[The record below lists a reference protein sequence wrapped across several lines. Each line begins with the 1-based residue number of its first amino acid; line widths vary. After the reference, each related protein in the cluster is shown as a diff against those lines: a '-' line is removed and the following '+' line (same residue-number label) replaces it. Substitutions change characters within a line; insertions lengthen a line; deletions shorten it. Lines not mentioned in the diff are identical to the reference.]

1 MIIDSQRLFCHALE
15 HVQPAGVRE
24 LSTDKDSNS
33 NMDSGRKG
41 YRRSPEEVRR
51 RVRTAAQKGKEPGR
65 ETTLCRSSGG
75 GMGRSARVIQ
85 PSPLQKAMLL
95 VPVHA
100 WCVSADYRD
109 DGDCVSTLHLPRY
122 PAWEARR
129 L

>member
-1 MIIDSQRLFCHALE
+1 MPCYQSMCNP
-15 HVQPAGVRE
+15 VGVKK
-24 LSTDKDSNS
+24 LPTDKDSN
-33 NMDSGRKG
+33 MDSERKG

-65 ETTLCRSSGG
+65 ETTLCQSSGG
-75 GMGRSARVIQ
+75 GMGRSTRVIQ

-109 DGDCVSTLHLPRY
+109 GGDCVSTLRLAWR
-122 PAWEARR
+122 PAWEAQP